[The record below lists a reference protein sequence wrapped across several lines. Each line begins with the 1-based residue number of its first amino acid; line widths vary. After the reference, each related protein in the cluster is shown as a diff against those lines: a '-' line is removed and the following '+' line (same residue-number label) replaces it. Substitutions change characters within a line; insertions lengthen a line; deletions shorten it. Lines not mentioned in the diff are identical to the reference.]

1 MAHRAACG
9 LQHRVT
15 EAVAGDVLFAVQQDK
30 AHAVAAVRP
39 QEAMGD
45 VGHLLAFGH
54 HVQIAHGAVAG
65 DGLIEEAL
73 AVVAKDG
80 PDTAEGEGRTAV
92 DVGCLTCTGACL
104 HGSACPQHHTDA
116 GTVTAHGRNIV
127 HVGAVLAVGPC
138 QVAQGVAQVQT
149 HVRVA
154 AEVAGCHDDS
164 IGIDLEVLAVD
175 IGEDGTGN
183 LAVLVH
189 QGQTLCAVDVLAA
202 LFHGLLL
209 QQTDERHPMTVPE
222 MIAQL
227 AQRGVSAERKSIYG
241 DLEALRIFG
250 LDIVQTKSKTTGY
263 YVGTRAFETP
273 ELKLLVDSV
282 QSSKF
287 ITHKKT
293 LALIKKIEGLASI
306 YDAQLLQRQVYVHG
320 RVKSMNESVYYNVD
334 EISDAISR
342 DRQIRFHYFEYTISK
357 QRRYRKEGAFYVVSP
372 LALMWDNENY
382 YLLAWDA
389 KAALRKHYRVDK
401 MTDISALEVPRE
413 GAADAAQ
420 LDLSAYSQKVFSMFS
435 GEEQTVRLRFANHL
449 VGAVLDRFGKDVI
462 VVADGPEHFKVTL
475 NVVTSP
481 KFYAWLFGFGT
492 EVEILSPPS
501 ARQEMQRMLTAAAQ
515 LYAADAQS

>member
-1 MAHRAACG
+1 MPKSPNQK
-9 LQHRVT
+9 L
-15 EAVAGDVLFAVQQDK
+15 K
-30 AHAVAAVRP
+30 
-39 QEAMGD
+39 
-45 VGHLLAFGH
+45 LLYLME
-54 HVQIAHGAVAG
+54 I
-65 DGLIEEAL
+65 
-73 AVVAKDG
+73 
-80 PDTAEGEGRTAV
+80 
-92 DVGCLTCTGACL
+92 
-104 HGSACPQHHTDA
+104 
-116 GTVTAHGRNIV
+116 
-127 HVGAVLAVGPC
+127 
-138 QVAQGVAQVQT
+138 
-149 HVRVA
+149 
-154 AEVAGCHDDS
+154 
-164 IGIDLEVLAVD
+164 
-175 IGEDGTGN
+175 
-183 LAVLVH
+183 
-189 QGQTLCAVDVLAA
+189 
-202 LFHGLLL
+202 LL

-241 DLEALRIFG
+241 DLEALRTFG

-401 MTDISALEVPRE
+401 MQSVHQLPGTVRE
-413 GAADAAQ
+413 GAAEYADFDVNTYMQ
-420 LDLSAYSQKVFSMFS
+420 QMF
-435 GEEQTVRLRFANHL
+435 GMFNGPLKRVTLLCENRFA
-449 VGAVLDRFGKDVI
+449 GAMIDHFGREVWMHPTETWYEEEAEPGAPSCDVTI
-462 VVADGPEHFKVTL
+462 TP
-475 NVVTSP
+475 
-481 KFYAWLFGFGT
+481 
-492 EVEILSPPS
+492 
-501 ARQEMQRMLTAAAQ
+501 AAAP
-515 LYAADAQS
+515 

>member
-1 MAHRAACG
+1 MPKSPNQK
-9 LQHRVT
+9 L
-15 EAVAGDVLFAVQQDK
+15 K
-30 AHAVAAVRP
+30 
-39 QEAMGD
+39 
-45 VGHLLAFGH
+45 LLYLME
-54 HVQIAHGAVAG
+54 I
-65 DGLIEEAL
+65 
-73 AVVAKDG
+73 
-80 PDTAEGEGRTAV
+80 
-92 DVGCLTCTGACL
+92 
-104 HGSACPQHHTDA
+104 
-116 GTVTAHGRNIV
+116 
-127 HVGAVLAVGPC
+127 
-138 QVAQGVAQVQT
+138 
-149 HVRVA
+149 
-154 AEVAGCHDDS
+154 
-164 IGIDLEVLAVD
+164 
-175 IGEDGTGN
+175 
-183 LAVLVH
+183 
-189 QGQTLCAVDVLAA
+189 
-202 LFHGLLL
+202 LL

-222 MIAQL
+222 MITQL

-401 MTDISALEVPRE
+401 MASISMTGQPRYM
-413 GAADAAQ
+413 DAQ
-420 LDLSAYSQKVFSMFS
+420 TRELDLTEYGKNVFGMFAGS
-435 GEEQTVRLRFANHL
+435 REQLRLRFDRSLAG
-449 VGAVLDRFGKDVI
+449 VVIDRFGRGTPCVP
-462 VVADGPEHFKVTL
+462 DGPDAFICTVEVA
-475 NVVTSP
+475 VSP
-481 KFYAWLFGFGT
+481 NFFGWLASFGARAQL
-492 EVEILSPPS
+492 LSPAPVRD
-501 ARQEMQRMLTAAAQ
+501 AFVALCRAAE
-515 LYAADAQS
+515 AANS